1 MMKKLCIIVVYIL
14 IIVNA
19 FAEKIGVLSFNING
33 SFTSN
38 RSANPKWCSQI
49 SSIISENSP
58 DIVLLQEFPIKKED
72 KRLLE
77 KILSDLGANN
87 WSYFCTDKYF
97 SGKHSNQNS
106 IVFYNLN
113 TILPCPEG
121 DELINFS
128 EEKPLY
134 TFVKNNYQVI
144 HFCLST
150 DQAKDFILIN
160 IHTPFDDKSDFV
172 KYYADMKQLKEM
184 YDYLKASY
192 KPVILAGDFNTNRED
207 LLSKYFIDEYID
219 GKWGRYFFI
228 AGNQTRGLLTTLKR
242 KSEKRGISLASDY
255 DHFVIS
261 GIEVS
266 KEMKHSFYHGND
278 YGNDYYGRIKLG
290 NKYYTSNQE
299 IMKEVS
305 DHLPVFIELDF

>member
-1 MMKKLCIIVVYIL
+1 MKKKLCIIVLYVL
-14 IIVNA
+14 IIVNL

-33 SFTSN
+33 SFTGN

-58 DIVLLQEFPIKKED
+58 DIVLLQEFPIKKDD

-77 KILSDLGANN
+77 KILSDLGVNN

-97 SGKHSNQNS
+97 SGKQSNQNS

-121 DELINFS
+121 DELINFGD
-128 EEKPLY
+128 EKPLY

-150 DQAKDFILIN
+150 DQTKDFILIN
-160 IHTPFDDKSDFV
+160 IHTPFDSPDYV
-172 KYYADMKQLKEM
+172 KYSADMDELKVM
-184 YDYLKASY
+184 YDDLKTSY
-192 KPVILAGDFNTNRED
+192 KRVILAGDFNTNREQ
-207 LLSKYFIDEYID
+207 LLSYYFPGEYID

-242 KSEKRGISLASDY
+242 KSEPRGISLASDY

-266 KEMKHSFYHGND
+266 KEMKHAFYQGND
-278 YGNDYYGRIKLG
+278 YGSDSYGRIKLG
-290 NKYYTSNQE
+290 NKFYTSNQE